1 MNNPRLAL
9 AVLAVAASGLAAC
22 SSDSKSI
29 GPTSVVVVDATT
41 TTVATGD
48 TSPVTAPP
56 VTPAPTSPPVT
67 ESTLPNKSLWEEVA
81 PPDFP
86 SGHTDPFVSSG
97 VLADGTY
104 WVVYNGGEKL
114 TPDITVVQAYT
125 GDECESQAV
134 AAGDECLN
142 GVYIPSSPSRD
153 INDLPFHDN
162 VYLTVS
168 DVATQKSYWITP
180 DELMTIRA
188 SSPSAGAPEGFG
200 FVPFAFLMTVKDGV
214 IEYFQQIWTP

>member
-1 MNNPRLAL
+1 MKTRRLAL
-9 AVLAVAASGLAAC
+9 ALLMVTSSGLAAC
-22 SSDSKSI
+22 SSESKSI
-29 GPTSVVVVDATT
+29 GGPTSVGDATT
-41 TTVATGD
+41 TSAAATGD
-48 TSPVTAPP
+48 TTAVTGSPA
-56 VTPAPTSPPVT
+56 TPAPTAPPVT

-86 SGHTDPFVSSG
+86 VGHTDPYASSG

-104 WVVYNGGEKL
+104 WVIYNGGEKM

-125 GDECESQAV
+125 RDECETQA
-134 AAGDECLN
+134 AADGDECLN
-142 GVYIPSSPSRD
+142 GVYIPADMYREID
-153 INDLPFHDN
+153 DLPFHDN

-188 SSPSAGAPEGFG
+188 SSPSDGAPEGFG
-200 FVPFAFLMTVKDGV
+200 FVPFAFLMTVKAGV